1 MIKSPVV
8 TVALKSIVIC
18 NYATAARWK
27 PKLFSQNLYIY
38 IHIYITPAGTPT
50 IQSEPIA
57 FLAHQISVF
66 PDLRV
71 TVFPVENFELVPLE
85 EL

>member
-1 MIKSPVV
+1 METQVV
-8 TVALKSIVIC
+8 FTES
-18 NYATAARWK
+18 
-27 PKLFSQNLYIY
+27 IY
-38 IHIYITPAGTPT
+38 IHIYIAPAGTPT

>member
-1 MIKSPVV
+1 MLLLLGGNPSCFHRI
-8 TVALKSIVIC
+8 
-18 NYATAARWK
+18 
-27 PKLFSQNLYIY
+27 YIY
-38 IHIYITPAGTPT
+38 IYIYIYITPAGTPT